1 MPSLNEQWVIWN
13 GQAGLLAMAELG
25 RVETMSCGGRTAW
38 LAQPFD
44 MVGPFNLDELER
56 QGRIHFEACTVMSRA
71 RWQADQAGLRQSA
84 FEQRR
89 AAQARQEARQHARQ
103 RRAEILRDAAR
114 DEPAHRAALK
124 LPADGPL
131 TPQAIKAAYRR
142 QAQRAH
148 PDAGGDH
155 QAFIEIVEAKRAL
168 LAMAHEAQVA

>member
-1 MPSLNEQWVIWN
+1 MSTCDAPWVIWN

-25 RVETMSCGGRTAW
+25 RVEAMATGGRSAW
-38 LAQPFD
+38 LAAPFD
-44 MVGPFNLDELER
+44 MVGPFSLDELEG

-71 RWQADQAGLRQSA
+71 RWQADQADLRQRA

-89 AAQARQEARQHARQ
+89 AAQARHQAREQARQQAWQ
-103 RRAEILRDAAR
+103 RRAEGLRGADH

-124 LPADGPL
+124 LPAEGPL

-155 QAFIEIVEAKRAL
+155 QAFVQIGAAKRAL
-168 LAMAHEAQVA
+168 LARYA